1 MMPQN
6 KAMSPPGIVRLS
18 KEVGPT
24 FWEQAVPLVAGS
36 VTEG

>member
-6 KAMSPPGIVRLS
+6 KAMSPAGIVKLS

-24 FWEQAVPLVAGS
+24 FWEQAVPVVAGS
-36 VTEG
+36 VAEG